1 MEGNNMPT
9 SWKRADDN
17 ALRAHLQEALAQR
30 AATADAGDWSY
41 SDYEIAAIRAELDE
55 RQLAQDTLRDHA
67 DSARLAKPSPGAE
80 GESRIEPTDV
90 DPEVARLR
98 VLISRCFS
106 PARRHGGHGAREDSD
121 LPAPSLYDGHR
132 FVGKAP
138 TPVFARL
145 QRLR

>member
-1 MEGNNMPT
+1 MPT

-30 AATADAGDWSY
+30 AATPDAADWSY

-55 RQLAQDTLRDHA
+55 RRLAQDTLRDDA
-67 DSARLAKPSPGAE
+67 ESACLAKPPSGAK
-80 GESRIEPTDV
+80 GESRAEPAGV
-90 DPEVARLR
+90 DPDVARLR
-98 VLISRCFS
+98 VLISRCFN
-106 PARRHGGHGAREDSD
+106 PARRQGGHGAQDDSD
-121 LPAPSLYDGHR
+121 LPAPSLHDGHR
-132 FVGKAP
+132 FVGKAS

>member
-1 MEGNNMPT
+1 MPM

-30 AATADAGDWSY
+30 AATADAADWSY

-55 RQLAQDTLRDHA
+55 RQLAQDTLRDNA
-67 DSARLAKPSPGAE
+67 ESARLAKPSSGAE
-80 GESRIEPTDV
+80 GESRAEPAGV
-90 DPEVARLR
+90 DPEVVRLR
-98 VLISRCFS
+98 VLISRCFN
-106 PARRHGGHGAREDSD
+106 PVRRQGGHGAWDDPD
-121 LPAPSLYDGHR
+121 LPAPALHGTHR

>member
-1 MEGNNMPT
+1 MPT

-30 AATADAGDWSY
+30 AATADAADWSY

-55 RQLAQDTLRDHA
+55 RQLAQDTRRDNA
-67 DSARLAKPSPGAE
+67 DAARLAKPSSDAE
-80 GESRIEPTDV
+80 GESRTEPTGV
-90 DPEVARLR
+90 DPDVARLR
-98 VLISRCFS
+98 VLISRCFN
-106 PARRHGGHGAREDSD
+106 PARRHGGHGTRENSD
-121 LPAPSLYDGHR
+121 LPAPSLHDGHR